1 MQFFLICI
9 FVFLNSYLSRHLES
23 QTSPVPQLGSCSTKR
38 AVVLTGRGELFTA
51 SGTGVAST
59 KGAMV
64 AATDASDDDEDEVS
78 SVTSSG
84 MISVTTSTVVVG
96 SSEAVTVAV
105 DASTAEGED
114 DSRGFVLSESGII

>member
-1 MQFFLICI
+1 M
-9 FVFLNSYLSRHLES
+9 
-23 QTSPVPQLGSCSTKR
+23 
-38 AVVLTGRGELFTA
+38 LTGRGELFTA

-64 AATDASDDDEDEVS
+64 ASTDASDDDEEVS
-78 SVTSSG
+78 SVNSSG